1 MSKQIELLK
10 KMGEANLL
18 AFINPQL
25 LEILEILEITTFD
38 ARSLAGLIIDLEGH
52 FCIAENRRLRES
64 VFKSLSKAEAIE
76 LCLIMGLEP
85 GNRPWA
91 HLLELVFRKS
101 SKKYINLLEWL
112 EIDHFKNEKTNEIG
126 STKSKQIAASYPLFS
141 HQIIAAK
148 KSQNIL
154 SDTGRLILHMPTG
167 AGKTRT
173 AMNIISEFLRSA
185 GEEEQVVIWLA
196 HSEEL
201 CEQAAEEFEKAW
213 SSLGNRS
220 VGLVRH
226 FGRYTNESIN
236 ISGPTFVVVSLQ
248 GAFSMS
254 MSSSRDR
261 DFFALS
267 RKVGLTVIDEAHKA
281 IASTYQ
287 HVLEMLA
294 PVGTS
299 KLLGLT
305 ATPGRSW
312 LDVDEDEKLAD
323 FFDRQ
328 KVSLEVD
335 GFQNP
340 VDYLRREGY
349 LATQETVQ
357 LKYFGTHEL
366 SETDLVAGDFTSE
379 QLTAIGQD
387 LERNLRILQS
397 TEAEAK
403 SGGKI
408 ILFACSVEHAKLLT
422 GLLHLRGYKVACIV
436 GTTKNELREQYISD
450 FKDGHLQILVNFGVL
465 TTGFDAPKADVAIIA
480 RPTQSLVLYSQMV
493 GRVVRGPKAGGTET
507 CRVITVV
514 DQQYGFRDLSESF
527 DFWDD
532 LWE

>member
-1 MSKQIELLK
+1 
-10 KMGEANLL
+10 
-18 AFINPQL
+18 
-25 LEILEILEITTFD
+25 
-38 ARSLAGLIIDLEGH
+38 
-52 FCIAENRRLRES
+52 
-64 VFKSLSKAEAIE
+64 
-76 LCLIMGLEP
+76 
-85 GNRPWA
+85 
-91 HLLELVFRKS
+91 
-101 SKKYINLLEWL
+101 
-112 EIDHFKNEKTNEIG
+112 
-126 STKSKQIAASYPLFS
+126 
-141 HQIIAAK
+141 
-148 KSQNIL
+148 
-154 SDTGRLILHMPTG
+154 MPTG